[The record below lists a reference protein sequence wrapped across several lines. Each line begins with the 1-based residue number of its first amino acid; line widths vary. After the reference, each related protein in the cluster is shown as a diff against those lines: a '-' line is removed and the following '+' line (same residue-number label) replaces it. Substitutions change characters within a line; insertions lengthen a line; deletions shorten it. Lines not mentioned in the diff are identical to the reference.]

1 MIASVIGTTAALIYI
16 TGTLLNPFFIVFII
30 VIVDVMI
37 EKISFIN
44 VARESG
50 VNETYD
56 IE

>member
-37 EKISFIN
+37 VKISFIN